1 MGKDLV
7 TGQLGSVLC
16 WDWGALK
23 ITPVLPWAH
32 LLCLG
37 LPELVPKFVWKLEA
51 ASDPGLAWAHGS
63 HLGSV
68 GDVEIEA

>member
-16 WDWGALK
+16 CDWGCTENHPSAS
-23 ITPVLPWAH
+23 
-32 LLCLG
+32 LG
-37 LPELVPKFVWKLEA
+37 TSFVSGIARADAKLEA